1 MTTLPKTLRPQ
12 AWTCTGG
19 DACDSVV
26 HDLPGCCTREGI
38 SLLQRRGKE
47 AAALQAIL
55 TEVARVRAY
64 GFSERELKYTHDY
77 LLADYES
84 LYVER
89 DQVYAQVCEPLLISR
104 ALLD

>member
-1 MTTLPKTLRPQ
+1 MLHLQQGNHTT
-12 AWTCTGG
+12 AMM
-19 DACDSVV
+19 
-26 HDLPGCCTREGI
+26 
-38 SLLQRRGKE
+38 
-47 AAALQAIL
+47 QAIL

-89 DQVYAQVCEPLLISR
+89 DQVYAQVWGLHHAMVLPLCI
-104 ALLD
+104 

>member
-1 MTTLPKTLRPQ
+1 M
-12 AWTCTGG
+12 
-19 DACDSVV
+19 
-26 HDLPGCCTREGI
+26 
-38 SLLQRRGKE
+38 
-47 AAALQAIL
+47 QAIL

-89 DQVYAQVCEPLLISR
+89 DQVYAQVWGLRNALISK
-104 ALLD
+104 LSPE

>member
-1 MTTLPKTLRPQ
+1 M
-12 AWTCTGG
+12 
-19 DACDSVV
+19 
-26 HDLPGCCTREGI
+26 
-38 SLLQRRGKE
+38 
-47 AAALQAIL
+47 QAIL

-89 DQVYAQVCEPLLISR
+89 DQVYAQVWDCT
-104 ALLD
+104 AL